1 MMNKEIK
8 NESQKINMK
17 DYRISNAVKMASTAI
32 LLMIFSLLMIK
43 ISKCMLKDLEGMG
56 F

>member
-17 DYRISNAVKMASTAI
+17 DYRISNAVKMGSTAI

-56 F
+56 L

>member
-1 MMNKEIK
+1 MMNKETK
-8 NESQKINMK
+8 NESKQINMK
-17 DYRISNAVKMASTAI
+17 DYQISNAVKMGSTAI

>member
-17 DYRISNAVKMASTAI
+17 DYRISNEVKMASTA
-32 LLMIFSLLMIK
+32 LLLITFSMLMIK

>member
-1 MMNKEIK
+1 MNKETK
-8 NESQKINMK
+8 NESIQINMK
-17 DYRISNAVKMASTAI
+17 DYRISNAVKMASTAL

-56 F
+56 I